1 MKTILSIIAIII
13 FPLRYDAQTNDE
25 STQTVLECDTLVL
38 SSGDT
43 MTCLVQ
49 ELKKRKI
56 IYFICCDVC
65 AVPREI
71 KRALVDSI
79 ILSNASKKRL
89 HLPLASQSKSS
100 SDKNK
105 VTEQIV
111 HDSIPHL
118 AIDTVLMLKKK
129 FGNQKEFIIRK
140 GTKLTVFDSKGFK
153 YKGKVQIVSLYQ
165 MNVGENTINLND
177 VSSISMHYKGTKIV
191 GGILGGATTLL
202 TFYLSWFSGF
212 DEPITAFIPASA
224 SLFSIM
230 AIKRKFDLVEKFDL
244 YILH

>member
-1 MKTILSIIAIII
+1 MKTLASIIAFII
-13 FPLRYDAQTNDE
+13 FPLSYLAQTNDD
-25 STQTVLECDTLVL
+25 STKTVLECDTLVL
-38 SSGDT
+38 ASGDT
-43 MTCLVQ
+43 MSCLVQ

-71 KRALVDSI
+71 ERALVDSI
-79 ILSNASKKRL
+79 ILSNATKKRL
-89 HLPLASQSKSS
+89 HLPLGSQSESS
-100 SDKNK
+100 SEKNTE
-105 VTEQIV
+105 TEQIIY
-111 HDSIPHL
+111 DSIPHL
-118 AIDTVLMLKKK
+118 EIDTVLMMKKK

-153 YKGKVQIVSLYQ
+153 YKGNVQFVSLYQ
-165 MNVGENTINLND
+165 MRVGENTINLKD
-177 VSSISMHYKGTKIV
+177 ISSISMHYKGSKIV
-191 GGILGGATTLL
+191 GGILGGTTTLL
-202 TFYLSWFSGF
+202 TFYLSWLSGF

-244 YILH
+244 YLLH

>member
-1 MKTILSIIAIII
+1 MKTLIFTISILI
-13 FPLRYDAQTNDE
+13 FPFSYYSQTNID
-25 STQTVLECDTLVL
+25 STKAVLECDTLVL
-38 SSGDT
+38 DSGEK

-49 ELKKRKI
+49 EIKKRKI

-71 KRALVDSI
+71 KRTLVDSI
-79 ILSNASKKRL
+79 ILSNATKKQL
-89 HLPLASQSKSS
+89 YSPLGSQSESS
-100 SDKNK
+100 H
-105 VTEQIV
+105 EQVSEIDQIIS
-111 HDSIPHL
+111 DSIPNL
-118 AIDTVLMLKKK
+118 EIDTVLMLKKK
-129 FGNQKEFIIRK
+129 FGNEKEFIIRK
-140 GTKLTVFDSKGFK
+140 GTKLKVINAYGSKS
-153 YKGKVQIVSLYQ
+153 KGKVQFVSLYQ
-165 MNVGENTINLND
+165 ISVGENIIDLKD
-177 VSSISMHYKGTKIV
+177 ISAISMHYKGSKII
-191 GGILGGATTLL
+191 GGILGGTATLA